1 MFLILPSLRY
11 FCIMHICK
19 RTRIFYLV
27 TLLMFCAA
35 QPLSAQDTDRLLEKV
50 KSKLAG
56 VNDYQAEG
64 LMKTDVSFMKVPES
78 KVTVYYKKPDR
89 FKIKKQDGISIVP
102 KGGVNIN
109 LTSLFAGDRYTA
121 VEAGTGTVN
130 NITTAIV
137 KLLPTDENSEVVV
150 STLYIDEK
158 ESLIRKA
165 VITTRENGTYEME
178 LSYGQFAAR
187 GLPDK
192 VVFSFATKDYKLPKG
207 LAFDYDTGEKPAA
220 AKSDQ
225 KGKIEITY
233 TNYKINQG
241 ISEDIFRK

>member
-1 MFLILPSLRY
+1 
-11 FCIMHICK
+11 MHIN
-19 RTRIFYLV
+19 RSSWIYSIASVLLIFCSQSL
-27 TLLMFCAA
+27 
-35 QPLSAQDTDRLLEKV
+35 QAQDTEKLLEKV
-50 KSKLAG
+50 KAKLAG

-64 LMKTDVSFMKVPES
+64 VMKTDVSFMKVPES

-109 LTSLFAGDRYTA
+109 ISSLFADNRYTA
-121 VEAGTGTVN
+121 VAAGTGVVN
-130 NITTAIV
+130 NISTTII
-137 KLLPTDENSEVVV
+137 KLLPLDEKSEVVV

-158 ESLIRKA
+158 EALIRKT

-178 LSYGQFAAR
+178 LGYGKYASQ

-192 VVFSFATKDYKLPKG
+192 VVFIFATKDYKLPKG
-207 LAFDYDTGEKPAA
+207 LTFDYDTGDKPAA
-220 AKSDQ
+220 GKKDQ

-233 TNYKINQG
+233 TSYKVNQG
-241 ISEDIFRK
+241 ISEELFK